1 MHARALLP
9 PWKQGT
15 SVDETLMPFGT
26 SVHTLP
32 STALGVIQKHDDPP
46 VKGEF
51 DLSAALRRIRRAADL
66 SQRELARALGI
77 SAAAVA
83 RAESG
88 TRSLPLDVLARAA
101 ALAELRLVLLDAAGK
116 EVAGM
121 ADEAVRDFGGRRF
134 PAPLAPR
141 HADDGWWHDAHHWT
155 RPQAW
160 YTFDLDRERRD
171 GRRT

>member
-9 PWKQGT
+9 PWKQGM
-15 SVDETLMPFGT
+15 SVDETLMPVGT

-32 STALGVIQKHDDPP
+32 STALRVIQKHDDPP

-88 TRSLPLDVLARAA
+88 SRSIPLGLLARAA
-101 ALAELRLVLLDAAGK
+101 TLADLRLVLLDAEGH

-121 ADEAVRDFGGRRF
+121 ADEAVRDLGGRRF
-134 PAPLAPR
+134 PAHLDTR
-141 HADDGWWHDAHHWT
+141 FADEG
-155 RPQAW
+155 
-160 YTFDLDRERRD
+160 
-171 GRRT
+171 